1 MDNLPKGRLVFLL
14 FPPLH
19 CARVV
24 FSLLIVYTNAVI
36 SRLKDALRT
45 TGQCAAAFY
54 LLYIRSDR
62 SFMNY
67 IVFDLEWN
75 QCPYGKEKEEKRL
88 PFEILEIGAIKL
100 NRNLQELDR
109 FHERIRP
116 AIYPAF
122 HYRTQEILHMNMED
136 FKDCRSFPEVCQDF
150 LAWTGKKVH
159 FCTWGPS
166 DLLEL
171 QRNMRY
177 YHMDLS
183 FHYPLRY
190 YDIQKL
196 FSISYEDTKTRRSL
210 EYAVD
215 FLHLAKDLPFHSA
228 LCDSFYTAEILKTLD
243 IRKVLANYS
252 IDYFHLPANRREEI
266 YAKFDTYT
274 KYVSKAF
281 NSRSE
286 AMRDRKVISTP
297 CYICHQPARKK
308 LRWFLAG
315 SRNYYCL
322 AYCEEHGWLKGKIR
336 LKKSETNP
344 DQVFCVK
351 TLKLVDEEKAQE
363 IMNKKAQ
370 IREKERLRDQ
380 NHSA

>member
-1 MDNLPKGRLVFLL
+1 
-14 FPPLH
+14 
-19 CARVV
+19 
-24 FSLLIVYTNAVI
+24 
-36 SRLKDALRT
+36 
-45 TGQCAAAFY
+45 
-54 LLYIRSDR
+54 
-62 SFMNY
+62 MNY

-190 YDIQKL
+190 YDIQEIV
-196 FSISYEDTKTRRSL
+196 FY
-210 EYAVD
+210 
-215 FLHLAKDLPFHSA
+215 FL
-228 LCDSFYTAEILKTLD
+228 
-243 IRKVLANYS
+243 
-252 IDYFHLPANRREEI
+252 
-266 YAKFDTYT
+266 
-274 KYVSKAF
+274 
-281 NSRSE
+281 
-286 AMRDRKVISTP
+286 
-297 CYICHQPARKK
+297 
-308 LRWFLAG
+308 
-315 SRNYYCL
+315 
-322 AYCEEHGWLKGKIR
+322 
-336 LKKSETNP
+336 
-344 DQVFCVK
+344 
-351 TLKLVDEEKAQE
+351 
-363 IMNKKAQ
+363 
-370 IREKERLRDQ
+370 
-380 NHSA
+380 

>member
-122 HYRTQEILHMNMED
+122 HYRHAGN
-136 FKDCRSFPEVCQDF
+136 S
-150 LAWTGKKVH
+150 
-159 FCTWGPS
+159 
-166 DLLEL
+166 
-171 QRNMRY
+171 
-177 YHMDLS
+177 
-183 FHYPLRY
+183 
-190 YDIQKL
+190 
-196 FSISYEDTKTRRSL
+196 SYEYGGFQRLPFFSGSL
-210 EYAVD
+210 PRFPCMDWEKSA
-215 FLHLAKDLPFHSA
+215 FLHLGA
-228 LCDSFYTAEILKTLD
+228 
-243 IRKVLANYS
+243 V
-252 IDYFHLPANRREEI
+252 
-266 YAKFDTYT
+266 
-274 KYVSKAF
+274 
-281 NSRSE
+281 
-286 AMRDRKVISTP
+286 
-297 CYICHQPARKK
+297 
-308 LRWFLAG
+308 
-315 SRNYYCL
+315 
-322 AYCEEHGWLKGKIR
+322 
-336 LKKSETNP
+336 
-344 DQVFCVK
+344 
-351 TLKLVDEEKAQE
+351 
-363 IMNKKAQ
+363 
-370 IREKERLRDQ
+370 
-380 NHSA
+380 